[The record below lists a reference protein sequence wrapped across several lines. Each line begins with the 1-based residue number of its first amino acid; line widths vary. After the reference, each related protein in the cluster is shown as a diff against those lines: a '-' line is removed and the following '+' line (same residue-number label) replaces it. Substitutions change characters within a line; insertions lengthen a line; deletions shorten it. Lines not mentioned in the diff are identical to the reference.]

1 MSCKSCRQA
10 RDDMANVTTRI
21 RCLFIAV
28 FLLSALVSGSVFAA
42 AAKHQTLRLDHQ
54 NGSLK
59 LTMELSEAVKY
70 KYFSLSKPDRFVVD
84 LLDVVRTGPTP
95 RLDYAGTPIKRVR
108 LGIRKGDDL
117 RMVVDLSQAVEADA
131 YLEPIPGTRRKRLV
145 VEMKGFKSATKAAAA
160 PVVAESVVRDKS
172 SSISETAASRSAS
185 AAKRQPVAA
194 RKTVAKTAPYRDIV
208 IAIDAGH
215 GGADPGARGHN
226 GTYEKHV
233 TLAIARRLEK
243 LVEREPGMRPVMIRT
258 GDEYIRLRQ
267 RIEKAQMHNADLF
280 ISIHADAFDDRR
292 VRGTSVYT
300 LSRSGASTEAAR
312 LLADRENSADII
324 GFLEGDQDDM
334 LASVLID
341 LSQNATIESSMDVA
355 ERVLKHMARV
365 NPLHKR
371 RVEQA
376 GFVVLKSPDIPS
388 ILVETAFISNP
399 DDEKNLLSSRH
410 QQKMVN
416 AIMKGVRSY
425 FAANP
430 PQGTRMVAREH
441 VIRRGDTLTA
451 IAARYDVSL
460 STLRRANRLSSDQL
474 YVGRVLQIPLSG
486 S

>member
-1 MSCKSCRQA
+1 
-10 RDDMANVTTRI
+10 MANVTKQF
-21 RCLFIAV
+21 RCFWAV
-28 FLLSALVSGSVFAA
+28 VLLLTGLIPGMAA
-42 AAKHQTLRLDHQ
+42 AAVAKHQTLRLDHQ

-59 LTMELSEAVKY
+59 ITMELSGPVKY

-84 LLDVVRTGPTP
+84 LLDVVPTGS
-95 RLDYAGTPIKRVR
+95 RSKLDYKNTPVRNVR

-117 RMVVDLSQAVEADA
+117 RMVVDLTQSVVADA
-131 YLEPIPGTRRKRLV
+131 YLESIPGSTGKRLV
-145 VEMKGFKSATKAAAA
+145 VEMKGIEPPKPVA
-160 PVVAESVVRDKS
+160 PVTSQVDSSQAEKRVAVQRSVVNKPVPVKQ
-172 SSISETAASRSAS
+172 TARSR
-185 AAKRQPVAA
+185 V
-194 RKTVAKTAPYRDIV
+194 PYRDIV

-226 GTYEKHV
+226 GAYEKDI

-280 ISIHADAFDDRR
+280 ISIHADAFNDRR

-300 LSRSGASTEAAR
+300 LSRSGATTEAAR

-324 GFLEGDQDDM
+324 GFLEGDQDDI

-355 ERVLKHMARV
+355 ERVLRNMARV

-416 AIMKGVRSY
+416 AIMAGVRSY
-425 FAANP
+425 FSANP
-430 PQGTRMVAREH
+430 PQGTRLVAREH

-451 IAARYDVSL
+451 IAERYDVSL
-460 STLRRANRLSSDQL
+460 GMLRRANQLDSDQL
-474 YVGRVLQIPLSG
+474 YVGRTLQIPLSG

>member
-1 MSCKSCRQA
+1 MASVTRQF
-10 RDDMANVTTRI
+10 
-21 RCLFIAV
+21 CSLFIAV
-28 FLLSALVSGSVFAA
+28 LVLFAGFSGVAFGA
-42 AAKHQTLRLDHQ
+42 AAKYQTLRLDQ
-54 NGSLK
+54 QTGSLK
-59 LTMELSEAVKY
+59 LSMELSESVKY

-84 LLDVVRTGPTP
+84 LLDVVPTGRSPQ
-95 RLDYAGTPIKRVR
+95 LNYSDTPIKGIR

-117 RMVVDLSQAVEADA
+117 RMVVDLRQSLVADV
-131 YLEPIPGTRRKRLV
+131 YLEAVPGTKRQRLV
-145 VEMKGFKSATKAAAA
+145 VEMKGFKSPK
-160 PVVAESVVRDKS
+160 PVVKAGPKPAQKAVAVKKPQAERRPAQVKKVVRR
-172 SSISETAASRSAS
+172 A
-185 AAKRQPVAA
+185 
-194 RKTVAKTAPYRDIV
+194 APYRDIV

-215 GGADPGARGHN
+215 GGGDPGARGHN
-226 GTYEKHV
+226 GTYEKNV
-233 TLAIARRLEK
+233 TLAIARRLEN

-258 GDEYIRLRQ
+258 GDQYIGLRQ
-267 RIEKAQMHNADLF
+267 RIEKAQMNNADLF

-300 LSRSGASTEAAR
+300 LSRRGATTEAAR
-312 LLADRENSADII
+312 LLADRENSSDII
-324 GFLEGDQDDM
+324 GFLAGDQDDM

-355 ERVLKHMARV
+355 ARVLKHMSQV

-425 FAANP
+425 FNANP
-430 PQGTRMVAREH
+430 PQGTRVAAREH

-460 STLRRANRLSSDQL
+460 RTLRQANQLSSDQL
-474 YVGRVLQIPLSG
+474 YVGRVLHIPLTG